1 MQLQDSKGFKTETLS
16 KALENVGIG
25 MPCSAFSVT
34 LWQLRVLPV
43 LSAEHLIQPLNL
55 QHLVLFYGRTSG
67 LLGNQYH
74 PSYLLS
80 ASSVLPP
87 GLNEA
92 NCKTISFEYVSLILP
107 YPLPFVCLQ
116 SYLIFNRYWFCEILH
131 STLQSIYYYLHFK
144 IGSIR
149 FYPS

>member
-1 MQLQDSKGFKTETLS
+1 MSRNECSCRIAKASKPKLYQGPWKMWGSECLAQRSLS
-16 KALENVGIG
+16 HCGNSVYSLF
-25 MPCSAFSVT
+25 CS
-34 LWQLRVLPV
+34 PV
-43 LSAEHLIQPLNL
+43 LSAEHLLQPLNL
-55 QHLVLFYGRTSG
+55 QYLVLFYGRTSV
-67 LLGNQYH
+67 LLRNQHH

-116 SYLIFNRYWFCEILH
+116 SYLIFNRYWFCEIL
-131 STLQSIYYYLHFK
+131 L
-144 IGSIR
+144 
-149 FYPS
+149 P